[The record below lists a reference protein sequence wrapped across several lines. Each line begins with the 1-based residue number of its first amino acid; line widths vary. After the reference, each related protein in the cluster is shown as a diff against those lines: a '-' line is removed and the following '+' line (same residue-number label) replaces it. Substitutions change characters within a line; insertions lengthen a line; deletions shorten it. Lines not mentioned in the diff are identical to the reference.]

1 MAYAI
6 LRFSKRKAGGVAG
19 ADRHNERKK
28 QSYKSNPDIDT
39 GRTKNNYHLVK
50 PSGTYKSEYTRLIK
64 EAGCKVVRKD
74 SVVLVETLLT
84 ASPEFLSAMNGKQQ
98 REFFERAFR
107 FIAERIGEKNII
119 SAVVHMDESMPHMH
133 LSFCPITEDDRLSAK
148 DIVGDRRKLEKWQ
161 DEYHAHMVKYYPALQ
176 RGIPSRISHRK
187 HIPPYLFKQAKE
199 LDNAHA
205 EIVRA
210 VKDIS
215 MLQIHL
221 QTCITE

>member
-98 REFFERAFR
+98 REFLRGHSASLRKGSEKKISYQPWCIWTNQCRICTFLFARSQRMTVFR
-107 FIAERIGEKNII
+107 
-119 SAVVHMDESMPHMH
+119 
-133 LSFCPITEDDRLSAK
+133 
-148 DIVGDRRKLEKWQ
+148 
-161 DEYHAHMVKYYPALQ
+161 Q
-176 RGIPSRISHRK
+176 RT
-187 HIPPYLFKQAKE
+187 L
-199 LDNAHA
+199 
-205 EIVRA
+205 
-210 VKDIS
+210 
-215 MLQIHL
+215 
-221 QTCITE
+221 